1 MDNDGPQNEIV
12 MNKIDASKKH
22 RRLLSACKEDGFH
35 FAVR

>member
-22 RRLLSACKEDGFH
+22 RRLLPARQEDGNH